1 MKLRKLS
8 AVLIAALL
16 SLLSASL
23 ASAQTTAY
31 ATSFTTSI
39 TYQNVGTATAHSS
52 LTYFAENSSTPI
64 NTSLADLAANAGAS
78 VFVGS
83 VSQVSPGFKGSAVLS
98 SDQPLVATLVQI
110 PASTSSVKNRPLSN
124 GFSAGAA
131 SVRLATV
138 LKNQFNTTTVFSVQ
152 NAGSAAV
159 NFTVNLIPVSGSTIS
174 IAVSGLPAGA
184 AKYFDMGTL
193 SQITAASFNG
203 SATITSST
211 SGAALVAT
219 AMELSTN
226 GRAVSAFE
234 GVTGGA
240 AKVYMPSALCNFNVS
255 GQPTNSAYAIQN
267 VGSAA
272 TNITVS
278 FSSGKTVT
286 VNNVAA
292 GAKTSVQGCAG
303 GNANG
308 FSGSATITASSG
320 IIVAVGKVS
329 GAGISS
335 AFLGAT
341 AGASKLALPY
351 VRWSQSQFTTG
362 ARQRAFIA
370 IQNIGSAT
378 LPGGSI
384 TVKYVDVN
392 GTTVGTHTI
401 SAAVAAGAK
410 VNSNP
415 FILGAPAAEFGYAVA
430 GKFGGGA
437 IVQGPAGSQLVAVV
451 RVQSFVPAFNE
462 TVGEDYNGI
471 AIQ

>member
-8 AVLIAALL
+8 VVLGAALL
-16 SLLSASL
+16 SLLSTSL
-23 ASAQTTAY
+23 VSAQVTAY
-31 ATSFTTSI
+31 TTSFTTSI
-39 TYQNVGTATAHSS
+39 TYQNVGTATANSS
-52 LTYFAENSSTPI
+52 LTYFSENSG
-64 NTSLADLAANAGAS
+64 TSIPTTLAALPAGAGSS
-78 VFVGS
+78 VFVGN
-83 VSQVSPGFKGSAVLS
+83 VSQVGAGFKGSAVLS

-110 PASTSSVKNRPLSN
+110 PAAASAVKNRPLSN
-124 GFSAGAA
+124 GFSAGAS

-138 LKNQFNTTTVFSVQ
+138 LKNQFSTTTVFSVQ

-159 NFTVNLIPVSGSTIS
+159 NFTVNLIPVSGATIS
-174 IAVSGLPAGA
+174 IPVNNLPAGA

-193 SQITAASFNG
+193 SNVTAASFNG

-211 SGAALVAT
+211 PGASLVAT
-219 AMELSTN
+219 AMELSTT

-240 AKVYMPSALCNFNVS
+240 STVYMASALCNFNVS
-255 GQPTNSAYAIQN
+255 GQPTNTAYAIQN

-272 TNITVS
+272 TNITVN

-286 VNNVAA
+286 VNGVAA

-303 GNANG
+303 SNANG
-308 FSGSATITASSG
+308 FIGSATITASSG
-320 IIVAVGKVS
+320 GSIVAIGKVS

-351 VRWSQSQFTTG
+351 VRWSQSQFSTG

-370 IQNIGSAT
+370 IQNIGAA
-378 LPGGSI
+378 LPANSI

-401 SAAVAAGAK
+401 NTAVGTGAK
-410 VNSNP
+410 TNSNP
-415 FILGAPAAEFGYAVA
+415 FVLGAPAAEFGYSIA

-451 RVQSFVPAFNE
+451 RVVSFVPATGE

-471 AIQ
+471 PVQ